1 MQKAALLAT
10 TAMALGHA
18 TIAQE
23 VGPTYSIYGT
33 PGLLEMPIAQ
43 TPDEGTLAGTLS
55 YRDGLFQAVLD
66 YQMTPRLSG
75 TVRYGIADLYDDT
88 ATGIIENEFERGF
101 DLKYRLVD
109 EGDYVPAVAIGL
121 RDFLTPGRFQSE
133 YIVATKSI
141 GDNLTV
147 TGGIGWGAMGT
158 RDGFDNP
165 IASRADRPVFD
176 EAEPEGQLASDA
188 WFAGDASLFGGLSY
202 QINDRWGVMAEY
214 SSIAYDMAPNS
225 PAVPADSPYSL
236 GVSYRPNDAVQ
247 LSFAALN
254 GQELALSGSFFLNAN
269 NRPSMAGLESGP
281 VPVRVRSAAARGES
295 TWDQSVGRQTALRD
309 ALASAME
316 IEGLTLTGLELTDR
330 SARVRFA
337 NGRYRSN
344 AQAMGR
350 VARLMTQVLPG
361 AIEVFVLEPE
371 ARGIGLSAVSI
382 TRSDIEALENRPG
395 AADTLFANAGFSA
408 AGPDTGLQPVAA
420 GPAFDWGFAPYFAID
435 AFGNNGS
442 ASVDAG
448 VRLNASYRFSPQL
461 VLSGTLAQSLLRN
474 DETDPAPDSTP
485 DLQNVRTDGGTY
497 GDDGV
502 PVLETL
508 TLSYFGRPGGD
519 LYSRVTLGYL
529 ERMFGGVSGELLWKP
544 VESRFGFGLEVNQVA
559 QRNTDM
565 LFEFDEY
572 DYDVTTGHISAYYDL
587 GNGFHTQLDVGR
599 YLAGDWG
606 ATLRLDREYG
616 NGVRVGAYVTQTDVD
631 YADFGDGSYN
641 KGVVI
646 SIPQDYL
653 FGRPTQ
659 RTYGTTLRTR
669 VGDGGARLNVD
680 GRLYGVVRDAHQADL
695 ADTWGRFWR

>member
-10 TAMALGHA
+10 TAMALGHP